1 MAANLT
7 NPNFEE
13 IPEHICFKIDL
24 RYIPEGEEDLVRI
37 EILLNSQRNVFMFL
51 WKCYEKKHQTLFIRY
66 KKVTWK
72 LIVHHGSIFQFDF
85 CTSNN
90 NLTCSESVLEKIV
103 GWPEQRKN
111 FQYVLSLGSMSK
123 VAHYTIHPNKRNGVF
138 LKWFSKASKDYLDEM
153 NINVEKPLDFGL
165 TLLHFAAKMANTAYL
180 AALLPKFETVDV
192 FDSENRTPLHLACE
206 VGNYKAMKLLLKTN
220 ANANIKTNKGLTSL
234 MLIAKRK
241 VQDTKMVKLLLKYHA
256 SCDLHTPD
264 GMRAIDYA
272 RQVSKTSPLIPL
284 LHSVTKV

>member
-111 FQYVLSLGSMSK
+111 FQYAILIDSDGQHQPFSL
-123 VAHYTIHPNKRNGVF
+123 
-138 LKWFSKASKDYLDEM
+138 FSKPK
-153 NINVEKPLDFGL
+153 L
-165 TLLHFAAKMANTAYL
+165 TLFLDQFVSMHWY
-180 AALLPKFETVDV
+180 PGIV
-192 FDSENRTPLHLACE
+192 
-206 VGNYKAMKLLLKTN
+206 MKLYYLQT
-220 ANANIKTNKGLTSL
+220 
-234 MLIAKRK
+234 
-241 VQDTKMVKLLLKYHA
+241 
-256 SCDLHTPD
+256 
-264 GMRAIDYA
+264 
-272 RQVSKTSPLIPL
+272 
-284 LHSVTKV
+284 